1 MMSGQKVW
9 EYEYMVQC
17 IYHLTNYVLLK
28 KLFPGELAL
37 YERQID
43 GTWMP
48 VFLWETHK
56 IR

>member
-48 VFLWETHK
+48 VFL
-56 IR
+56 